1 MRLLV
6 FSSTPWDTDNSFGN
20 TYSNLFE
27 GIDNIEFANIYC
39 KEGCPKNNINSIY
52 FYISEKSLLRNLVNS
67 NISSGREVVKSTT
80 PIVIDNIDN
89 NINIINK
96 LIEFAR
102 KNRWRIFFWIRR
114 FIWFIGRWKS
124 DELKKFISNFKPD
137 IIFVPLYHST
147 YLNKIILFIKEYTGV
162 KMVSYVSDDV
172 YSLKRFS
179 FSPFFWLDR
188 IVTRRI
194 IKKVVNQCEYLYVIS
209 DIQKKEYEKYFKKE
223 CKLLMKGADFLNK
236 RPNLKVNKNDP
247 LKFVYTGNIGAGRWK
262 SLVRIG
268 NALKE
273 INNIRTN
280 GQLYIYTMTPIT
292 RKIKKAL
299 NIRNTVFL
307 MGGVSYEKIPQI
319 QEDADI
325 LVHVESMDLK
335 ERLEVRHS
343 FSTKLVDYFYRSRC
357 IFAVGTPDVAS
368 IEYLIKNDAA
378 LVATNVVEIKN
389 QLNRIINNPSIINEY
404 AIKAWECG
412 KKNHQ
417 IHEIQNRL
425 YNDLKSLVKDRLDES
440 ITN

>member
-1 MRLLV
+1 
-6 FSSTPWDTDNSFGN
+6 
-20 TYSNLFE
+20 
-27 GIDNIEFANIYC
+27 
-39 KEGCPKNNINSIY
+39 
-52 FYISEKSLLRNLVNS
+52 
-67 NISSGREVVKSTT
+67 
-80 PIVIDNIDN
+80 
-89 NINIINK
+89 
-96 LIEFAR
+96 
-102 KNRWRIFFWIRR
+102 
-114 FIWFIGRWKS
+114 
-124 DELKKFISNFKPD
+124 
-137 IIFVPLYHST
+137 
-147 YLNKIILFIKEYTGV
+147 
-162 KMVSYVSDDV
+162 
-172 YSLKRFS
+172 
-179 FSPFFWLDR
+179 
-188 IVTRRI
+188 
-194 IKKVVNQCEYLYVIS
+194 
-209 DIQKKEYEKYFKKE
+209 
-223 CKLLMKGADFLNK
+223 
-236 RPNLKVNKNDP
+236 
-247 LKFVYTGNIGAGRWK
+247 
-262 SLVRIG
+262 
-268 NALKE
+268 
-273 INNIRTN
+273 
-280 GQLYIYTMTPIT
+280 
-292 RKIKKAL
+292 
-299 NIRNTVFL
+299 